1 MPIQYAS
8 KKLALT
14 SGNARWR
21 DRESTIVPPMRYS
34 RAANPPENPMQRS
47 RIKISHPSRIA
58 EGCSGLAAIL
68 AGALLLS
75 TASRADDGAA
85 GASGTWQ
92 SHKYTFQFMGF
103 TSTYSCD
110 GLADKLK
117 IVLLAAGARPD
128 VKSVP
133 GACASGFGRPDKFA
147 RADLTFYTLTPA
159 DSGTAAGAGVQGVW
173 RPITFASRQ
182 PRQLALGDCELM
194 EQFRQ
199 QVLPMFTTRSVVNNT
214 TCIPHQESGS
224 NIDLRFESFTAV
236 PGKKHATAGSGGP
249 S

>member
-1 MPIQYAS
+1 MQP
-8 KKLALT
+8 
-14 SGNARWR
+14 
-21 DRESTIVPPMRYS
+21 S
-34 RAANPPENPMQRS
+34 RN
-47 RIKISHPSRIA
+47 KISLPSRSVA
-58 EGCSGLAAIL
+58 GRSGRAAIL

-75 TASRADDGAA
+75 TASLADDSAPSG
-85 GASGTWQ
+85 GPGTWQ
-92 SHKYTFQFMGF
+92 SHKYTFQFLGF
-103 TSTYSCD
+103 TTTYSCD

-117 IVLLAAGARPD
+117 IVLLAAGARSD

-159 DSGTAAGAGVQGVW
+159 DSGTAAGAGVQGAW
-173 RPITFASRQ
+173 RPVTFAARQ
-182 PRQLALGDCELM
+182 PQQLALGDCELM

-199 QVLPMFTTRSVVNNT
+199 QVLPMFTTRNVVSNT

-224 NIDLRFESFTAV
+224 NIDLKFDSFTAV

>member
-1 MPIQYAS
+1 
-8 KKLALT
+8 
-14 SGNARWR
+14 
-21 DRESTIVPPMRYS
+21 
-34 RAANPPENPMQRS
+34 MQPS
-47 RIKISHPSRIA
+47 RIKISLPSRSVA
-58 EGCSGLAAIL
+58 RRSGRAAIL

-75 TASRADDGAA
+75 TAIHADESAPSG
-85 GASGTWQ
+85 GPGTWQ
-92 SHKYTFQFMGF
+92 SHKYTFQFLGF
-103 TSTYSCD
+103 TTTYSCD

-117 IVLLAAGARPD
+117 IVLLAAGARSD

-159 DSGTAAGAGVQGVW
+159 DSGTGAGAGVQGAW
-173 RPITFASRQ
+173 RPVTFAARQ
-182 PRQLALGDCELM
+182 PQRLALGDCELM

-199 QVLPMFTTRSVVNNT
+199 QVLPMFTTRNVVSNT

-224 NIDLRFESFTAV
+224 NIDLKFDSFTAV

>member
-1 MPIQYAS
+1 
-8 KKLALT
+8 
-14 SGNARWR
+14 
-21 DRESTIVPPMRYS
+21 
-34 RAANPPENPMQRS
+34 MQPS
-47 RIKISHPSRIA
+47 RIKISLPSRFA
-58 EGCSGLAAIL
+58 AGRSGLAAIL

-75 TASRADDGAA
+75 TASLADDSAPSG
-85 GASGTWQ
+85 GPGTWQ

-110 GLADKLK
+110 GLADKLR

-147 RADLTFYTLTPA
+147 RADLTFYTLKPA
-159 DSGTAAGAGVQGVW
+159 DSGTATGGGVQGVW
-173 RPITFASRQ
+173 RPVPFAARQ
-182 PRQLALGDCELM
+182 PQQLALGDCELM

-199 QVLPMFTTRSVVNNT
+199 QVLPMFTTRNVVSNT

-224 NIDLRFESFTAV
+224 NIDLKFDSFTAV
-236 PGKKHATAGSGGP
+236 PGKKHAVAGSGGP

>member
-1 MPIQYAS
+1 MQP
-8 KKLALT
+8 
-14 SGNARWR
+14 
-21 DRESTIVPPMRYS
+21 S
-34 RAANPPENPMQRS
+34 RN
-47 RIKISHPSRIA
+47 KISLPSRSVA
-58 EGCSGLAAIL
+58 GRSGRAAIL

-75 TASRADDGAA
+75 TASRADDSAPSG
-85 GASGTWQ
+85 GPGTWQ
-92 SHKYTFQFMGF
+92 SHKYTFQFLGF
-103 TSTYSCD
+103 TTTYSCD

-117 IVLLAAGARPD
+117 IVLLAAGARSD

-159 DSGTAAGAGVQGVW
+159 DSGTAAGGGVQGAW
-173 RPITFASRQ
+173 RAVTFAARQ
-182 PRQLALGDCELM
+182 PQQLALGDCELM

-199 QVLPMFTTRSVVNNT
+199 QVLPMFSTRNVVSNT

-224 NIDLRFESFTAV
+224 NIDLKFDAFAAV
-236 PGKKHATAGSGGP
+236 PGKKHATATGGGP

>member
-1 MPIQYAS
+1 MP
-8 KKLALT
+8 
-14 SGNARWR
+14 
-21 DRESTIVPPMRYS
+21 P
-34 RAANPPENPMQRS
+34 S
-47 RIKISHPSRIA
+47 RIKISLPSRRIA
-58 EGCSGLAAIL
+58 GRSGPAAIL
-68 AGALLLS
+68 AGALLLC
-75 TASRADDGAA
+75 TASHADDSAPSGVP
-85 GASGTWQ
+85 GTWQ

-110 GLADKLK
+110 GLADKLR
-117 IVLLAAGARPD
+117 IVLRAAGARPD

-159 DSGTAAGAGVQGVW
+159 NSGTAAGGGVQGVW
-173 RPITFASRQ
+173 RPVTFAARQ
-182 PRQLALGDCELM
+182 PMQLALGDCELM

-199 QVLPMFTTRSVVNNT
+199 QVLPMFTTRNVVNNT

-236 PGKKHATAGSGGP
+236 PGKKHATTGSGGQ

>member
-1 MPIQYAS
+1 MKAF
-8 KKLALT
+8 
-14 SGNARWR
+14 
-21 DRESTIVPPMRYS
+21 
-34 RAANPPENPMQRS
+34 
-47 RIKISHPSRIA
+47 RIKSPR
-58 EGCSGLAAIL
+58 LAAIL
-68 AGALLLS
+68 AGAFILA
-75 TASRADDGAA
+75 TAARADDSGPA
-85 GASGTWQ
+85 GGPGTWQ
-92 SHKYTFQFMGF
+92 SHKYTFQFLGF

-110 GLADKLK
+110 GLAAKLR

-159 DSGTAAGAGVQGVW
+159 DSGTAAGAGAQGVW
-173 RPITFASRQ
+173 RPVTFAARQ
-182 PRQLALGDCELM
+182 PWDLALGDCELM

-199 QVLPMFTTRSVVNNT
+199 QVLPMFTTRNVVSNT

-224 NIDLRFESFTAV
+224 NIDLKFDAFTAV
-236 PGKKHATAGSGGP
+236 PGKKHASAGSGGP

>member
-1 MPIQYAS
+1 
-8 KKLALT
+8 
-14 SGNARWR
+14 
-21 DRESTIVPPMRYS
+21 
-34 RAANPPENPMQRS
+34 MQRS
-47 RIKISHPSRIA
+47 RTQISLPFRPVA
-58 EGCSGLAAIL
+58 GRCGLAAII

-75 TASRADDGAA
+75 TASRADDNAA
-85 GASGTWQ
+85 GGAPGTWQ

-110 GLADKLK
+110 GLADKLR
-117 IVLLAAGARPD
+117 IVLLAAGARAD
-128 VKSVP
+128 VKSSP

-159 DSGTAAGAGVQGVW
+159 DSGTASGAGAQGAW
-173 RPITFASRQ
+173 RPVAFAARQ
-182 PRQLALGDCELM
+182 PQQLALGDCELM

-199 QVLPMFTTRSVVNNT
+199 QLLPMFTTRNVVSNT

-224 NIDLRFESFTAV
+224 NIDLRFESFAAL
-236 PGKKHATAGSGGP
+236 PGKKHVTGGSGGP

>member
-1 MPIQYAS
+1 MQP
-8 KKLALT
+8 
-14 SGNARWR
+14 
-21 DRESTIVPPMRYS
+21 S
-34 RAANPPENPMQRS
+34 RN
-47 RIKISHPSRIA
+47 KISLPSRSVA
-58 EGCSGLAAIL
+58 GRSGRAAIL

-75 TASRADDGAA
+75 TASRADDSAPSG
-85 GASGTWQ
+85 GPGTWQ
-92 SHKYTFQFMGF
+92 SHKYTFQFLGF
-103 TSTYSCD
+103 TTTYSCD

-117 IVLLAAGARPD
+117 IVLLAAGARAD

-159 DSGTAAGAGVQGVW
+159 DSGTAAGAGVQGAW
-173 RPITFASRQ
+173 RAVTFAARQ
-182 PRQLALGDCELM
+182 PQQLALGDCELM

-199 QVLPMFTTRSVVNNT
+199 QVLPMFSTRNVVSNT

-224 NIDLRFESFTAV
+224 NIDLKFDAFAAV
-236 PGKKHATAGSGGP
+236 PGKKHATATGGGP

>member
-1 MPIQYAS
+1 MQP
-8 KKLALT
+8 
-14 SGNARWR
+14 
-21 DRESTIVPPMRYS
+21 S
-34 RAANPPENPMQRS
+34 RN
-47 RIKISHPSRIA
+47 KISLPSRSVA
-58 EGCSGLAAIL
+58 GRSGRAAIL

-75 TASRADDGAA
+75 TASRADDSAPSG
-85 GASGTWQ
+85 GPGTWQ
-92 SHKYTFQFMGF
+92 SHKYTFQFLGF
-103 TSTYSCD
+103 TTTYSCD

-117 IVLLAAGARPD
+117 IVLLAAGARSD

-159 DSGTAAGAGVQGVW
+159 DSGTAAGAGVQGAW
-173 RPITFASRQ
+173 RPVTFAARQ
-182 PRQLALGDCELM
+182 PQQLALGDCELM

-199 QVLPMFTTRSVVNNT
+199 QVLPMFSTRNVVSNT

-224 NIDLRFESFTAV
+224 NIDLKFDAFAAV
-236 PGKKHATAGSGGP
+236 PGKKHATATGGGP

>member
-1 MPIQYAS
+1 MQP
-8 KKLALT
+8 
-14 SGNARWR
+14 
-21 DRESTIVPPMRYS
+21 S
-34 RAANPPENPMQRS
+34 RN
-47 RIKISHPSRIA
+47 KISLPSRSVA
-58 EGCSGLAAIL
+58 GRSGRAAIL

-75 TASRADDGAA
+75 TASRADDSAPSG
-85 GASGTWQ
+85 GPGTWQ
-92 SHKYTFQFMGF
+92 SHKYTFQFLGF
-103 TSTYSCD
+103 TTTYSCD

-117 IVLLAAGARPD
+117 IVLLAAGARSD

-159 DSGTAAGAGVQGVW
+159 DSGTAAGAGVQGAW
-173 RPITFASRQ
+173 RAVTFAARQ
-182 PRQLALGDCELM
+182 PQQLALGDCELM

-199 QVLPMFTTRSVVNNT
+199 QVLPMFSTRNVVSNT

-224 NIDLRFESFTAV
+224 NIDLKFDAFAAV
-236 PGKKHATAGSGGP
+236 PGKKHATATGGGP

>member
-1 MPIQYAS
+1 MQP
-8 KKLALT
+8 
-14 SGNARWR
+14 
-21 DRESTIVPPMRYS
+21 S
-34 RAANPPENPMQRS
+34 RN
-47 RIKISHPSRIA
+47 KISLPSRSVA
-58 EGCSGLAAIL
+58 GRSGRAAIL

-75 TASRADDGAA
+75 TASRADDSAPSG
-85 GASGTWQ
+85 GPGTWQ
-92 SHKYTFQFMGF
+92 SHKYTFQFLGF
-103 TSTYSCD
+103 TTTYSCD

-117 IVLLAAGARPD
+117 IVLLAAGARAD

-159 DSGTAAGAGVQGVW
+159 DSGASAGAGVQGAW
-173 RPITFASRQ
+173 RPVTFAARQ
-182 PRQLALGDCELM
+182 PQQLALGDCELM

-199 QVLPMFTTRSVVNNT
+199 QVLPMFSTRNVVSNT

-224 NIDLRFESFTAV
+224 NIDLKFDAFAAV
-236 PGKKHATAGSGGP
+236 PGKKHATATGGGP